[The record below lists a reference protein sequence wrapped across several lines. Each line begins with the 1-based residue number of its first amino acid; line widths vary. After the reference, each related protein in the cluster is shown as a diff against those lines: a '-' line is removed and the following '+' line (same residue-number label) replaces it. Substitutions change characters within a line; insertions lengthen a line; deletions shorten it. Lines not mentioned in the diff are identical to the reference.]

1 LAQGLKALQLPD
13 GSFKAAME
21 GGENDMRFLYCA
33 TAIRQGQDKALFYV
47 SVYKVALF
55 AKMCLFENDE
65 VKKVRASSRKNLSI
79 NKNFLNNCKVNI

>member
-1 LAQGLKALQLPD
+1 
-13 GSFKAAME
+13 M
-21 GGENDMRFLYCA
+21 
-33 TAIRQGQDKALFYV
+33 IRPFYV